1 MLRIEID
8 GEPATPEVLARGLL
22 ANYGHFTAM
31 QVRDGRVKGL
41 DLHLRRL
48 DEGNRELYGEGLDGD
63 RVRELV
69 PKALGEVRDA
79 SVRVVVF
86 GLDEPSV
93 LVAVYPP
100 AEPPDVPQRLM
111 PVDHT
116 RPLPHVKHV
125 GGFGQLHHRRLAL
138 RAGFDDALLVSRD
151 GVVVEGS
158 IANIGFLDADGGVV
172 WPEADWLHGTAMA
185 LLERE
190 LPSRRE
196 VVRLEEVG
204 RYRAAFLANSRG
216 VVPVAGIGDVGFA
229 ADEAGVARV
238 RAAYDAVPGDAFR

>member
-8 GEPATPEVLARGLL
+8 GEPAAPELLARGLL

-31 QVRDGRVKGL
+31 QVRDGRAKGL
-41 DLHLRRL
+41 ELHLRRL
-48 DEGNRELYGEGLDGD
+48 DEGNRELYGEGLAGD

-69 PKALGEVRDA
+69 SRALGEVRDA
-79 SVRVVVF
+79 AVRVIVF
-86 GLDEPSV
+86 GPDEPSV
-93 LVAVYPP
+93 LVSVAPP
-100 AEPPDVPQRLM
+100 AEPSDVPQRLM
-111 PVDHT
+111 PVDYT
-116 RPLPHVKHV
+116 RPLPHVKHL
-125 GGFGQLHHRRLAL
+125 GGFGQLHHRRRAL

-158 IANIGFLDADGGVV
+158 AANLGFVDADGGVV
-172 WPEADWLHGTAMA
+172 WPQADWLHGTAMA

-216 VVPVAGIGDVGFA
+216 VAPVSRVGDVGFA
-229 ADEAGVARV
+229 VDEGVTARL
-238 RAAYDAVPGDAFR
+238 RAAYDAVPGDEFR